1 MEEYEL
7 GVDALKK
14 ERSTLREELRKTKE
28 KLIMMES
35 VIKTMRAGGGGGG
48 GGGEGESMEDSSAY
62 KHRMETLAKQVVQH
76 VKYKKIPTHEAY
88 AHRQSSCLRLRQV
101 ATLEMKE
108 LNESQRASHADSQM
122 KLIQEQLRQ
131 LESRNEELETKFADV
146 TKANLELQVAERELR
161 DQIVTSVSRD
171 EVRKMEKKIEVHS
184 RFRLVVFFLKIKT
197 YTGIG

>member
-7 GVDALKK
+7 GVEALKK
-14 ERSTLREELRKTKE
+14 ERPTLREELRKTKE

-48 GGGEGESMEDSSAY
+48 GGGEGESMEDSPAY